1 MWAGKGCPLTEARDF
16 WPLKNNSLQIHLE
29 TSQISSQTQ
38 MAKQKKS
45 FCHPQRVGNSFCLC
59 CTFVVTRFSPSSLTW
74 NWSPEWWQTSPPLNP
89 EKPEKPGPVS
99 RAPSN
104 ECWNSWITSK
114 PEASSSPGSWRS
126 GPSLHL
132 SARSASRC
140 PGCTWTA
147 GKQVQ
152 VSH

>member
-1 MWAGKGCPLTEARDF
+1 MWAGKGCPLTQAKHF

-38 MAKQKKS
+38 MAKQKKA

-104 ECWNSWITSK
+104 EGSGGSAGSHQSLK
-114 PEASSSPGSWRS
+114 QAAHLVPEDQGHHSTCQLDQQADAKDVHE
-126 GPSLHL
+126 LQENK
-132 SARSASRC
+132 C
-140 PGCTWTA
+140 
-147 GKQVQ
+147 
-152 VSH
+152 